1 MNGADA
7 VWVSILSPWYNM
19 YRASTKTLEMKQ
31 IIGDRKKSSSDMQP
45 VYKYRS
51 LGLFREQKK
60 LLIEESYCLQS
71 EAPLFL

>member
-1 MNGADA
+1 
-7 VWVSILSPWYNM
+7 
-19 YRASTKTLEMKQ
+19 
-31 IIGDRKKSSSDMQP
+31 MQP

-51 LGLFREQKK
+51 LGVFREQKK

>member
-1 MNGADA
+1 M
-7 VWVSILSPWYNM
+7 
-19 YRASTKTLEMKQ
+19 
-31 IIGDRKKSSSDMQP
+31 GDRKKSSSAMQP

-71 EAPLFL
+71 EAPLFLSALQGLGRPDNAAHS

>member
-1 MNGADA
+1 
-7 VWVSILSPWYNM
+7 
-19 YRASTKTLEMKQ
+19 
-31 IIGDRKKSSSDMQP
+31 MQP

-71 EAPLFL
+71 EAPLFLQALQGLGRPDNAAHS